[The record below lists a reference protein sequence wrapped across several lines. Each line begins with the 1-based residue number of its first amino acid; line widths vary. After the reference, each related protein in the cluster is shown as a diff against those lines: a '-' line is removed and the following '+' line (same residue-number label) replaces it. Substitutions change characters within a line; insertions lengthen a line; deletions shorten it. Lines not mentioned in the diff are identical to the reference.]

1 LAFNNAYLLQ
11 LSGQAV
17 LRCGLSFAFFPF
29 RSLFLLL
36 ATPFRA
42 VRA

>member
-17 LRCGLSFAFFPF
+17 LCRGLSFAFFSF
-29 RSLFLLL
+29 RSLFPLL
-36 ATPFRA
+36 ATSLRA